1 LSKIYQEIDKM
12 EKTIVEERKYTKKS
26 EWFYPFV
33 WLAGALLILEFVVKN
48 FYLKSSI

>member
-1 LSKIYQEIDKM
+1 M
-12 EKTIVEERKYTKKS
+12 EEHEDVKYPDDQNYPDDEKYTKKS

-33 WLAGALLILEFVVKN
+33 WLAGALLILEFIVKN